1 MGGGGELTGV
11 EDEQQRQQ
19 VPIQLSPDLGSNL
32 GIQSRVLCMTI
43 PQSYDDV
50 NSFVLL
56 VDLDAGIIRAWGV
69 LLVDRGSRG
78 VLPLW

>member
-1 MGGGGELTGV
+1 MLLGGKLTGV
-11 EDEQQRQQ
+11 EDEQQGQQ

-32 GIQSRVLCMTI
+32 GIQSRVLCVTI
-43 PQSYDDV
+43 EISYDDV

-56 VDLDAGIIRAWGV
+56 VDLDARIVGAGGM